1 MINNNKKGLK
11 MKILNKVYVNDLN
24 EVNNEYY
31 GNVEDV
37 KCKFNKDGYYNFT
50 INKGRKY
57 DKVVANTPGQSRSVH
72 CFVGKETGHIFKPAG
87 WNAPQLKTN
96 IPVRGS
102 IYEIDSYKNADPHG
116 GWLYL

>member
-1 MINNNKKGLK
+1 MINGIKPDYINT
-11 MKILNKVYVNDLN
+11 VNYTTAMDSFITHMN
-24 EVNNEYY
+24 QN
-31 GNVEDV
+31 
-37 KCKFNKDGYYNFT
+37 CNKDGYYNFT

-72 CFVGKETGHIFKPAG
+72 CFVGKETGHIFTPAG

-102 IYEIDSYKNADPHG
+102 IYEINSYKNADPHG
-116 GWLYL
+116 GWLYLR